1 MLALIPEWASN
12 YEEFWKAIRLRNLW
26 FIRLRYVAVI
36 ILIGFV
42 FLGETWFHFDLAPTQ
57 TIAISS
63 ISLLIFLYNVTIHT
77 IRKYVGILPGKFNCL
92 HISLIQMMLD
102 LAALMLLVYYT
113 GLIESPLYMFFIFH
127 MIIGSM
133 ILPGYIVYM
142 SAGLVSVIFAV
153 LTILER
159 YGLIPTY
166 DIIGLVGLPYQHTLT
181 YSILFIIVFSFVLFV
196 SVYFANKISRELY
209 QREQQLRQSLEKL
222 NEAEKAKQR
231 YTLGIVHEIK
241 TPITAVE
248 SILELIHEKYVGPV
262 SKKVDQKILRA
273 KLRTE
278 EALDLINNILR
289 ISKLK
294 LLDSHLNEEINLSE
308 FIAAMVDNFQEP
320 AKVKLVELT
329 FKNELTKNNIL
340 ISDKIL
346 FELSLSN
353 VISNAIKYVDTEGK
367 VEVKLS
373 FKQDIDKF
381 LITVCDNGIGIPANE
396 IQNIFDQF
404 FRASNIN
411 KAIHEGSGLGL
422 AVVKE
427 VVERLG
433 GTINVK
439 SPSLLGTK
447 EKPGTCFEILLPRD
461 FKPPDRLD
469 NLDITTLEN
478 SKI

>member
-1 MLALIPEWASN
+1 MLALIPEWANN

-36 ILIGFV
+36 ILIGFI
-42 FLGETWFHFDLAPTQ
+42 FLGETWFHFNLTPTQ
-57 TIAISS
+57 AIAISS
-63 ISLLIFLYNVTIHT
+63 ISLMIFLYNVTIHT

-113 GLIESPLYMFFIFH
+113 GLLDSPLYMFFIFH

-133 ILPGYIVYM
+133 ILPGYIVYL

-153 LTILER
+153 LTFLEHFK
-159 YGLIPTY
+159 LIPTY

-181 YSILFIIVFSFVLFV
+181 YSILFIVVFSFVLFV

-294 LLDSHLNEEINLSE
+294 LLDSHVNEEINISE
-308 FIAAMVDNFQEP
+308 FIARMIDNFQES

-329 FKNELTKNNIL
+329 FIDKLLKNKIL

-353 VISNAIKYVDTEGK
+353 IISNAIKYVDVNGK
-367 VEVKLS
+367 VVVILS
-373 FKQDIDKF
+373 FKPDGDKF

-396 IQNIFDQF
+396 IQKIFDQF

-411 KAIHEGSGLGL
+411 KAVHEGSGLGL

-439 SPSLLGTK
+439 SPSVLGTN
-447 EKPGTCFEILLPRD
+447 EKPGACFEILLPRD
-461 FKPPDRLD
+461 FNPP
-469 NLDITTLEN
+469 NAN
-478 SKI
+478 VS